1 MSETKM
7 EFETNP
13 IDEEFSEEGEDEEVT
28 DCEEEEIEEIDIK
41 ANKNTLELDFS
52 MDPVKR
58 LSKEIEFTNSKNQ
71 KHIGNYLLEQFS
83 HDEPLMKSYQSK
95 KMTLSAVAGEIMRC
109 ASNKLSRKP
118 GFISDDEVY
127 GWIIHFVQDGENKL
141 IKAETESYKV
151 TKQDAEEAKK
161 MAIHRL
167 EMEEVEKLRKQKET
181 EEKKLKKFEE
191 KAAKTREESG
201 QMSLF
206 ECL

>member
-13 IDEEFSEEGEDEEVT
+13 IDEEIIEEDEDEEVT
-28 DCEEEEIEEIDIK
+28 DCEEEIEEVDIK

-58 LSKEIEFTNSKNQ
+58 LSKEIEFTNSKNE

-95 KMTLSAVAGEIMRC
+95 KMTLSAVAGEVIRC
-109 ASNKLSRKP
+109 AKGKLFSKP

-141 IKAETESYKV
+141 IKAETKSYTI

-181 EEKKLKKFEE
+181 EEKKLKKIEE